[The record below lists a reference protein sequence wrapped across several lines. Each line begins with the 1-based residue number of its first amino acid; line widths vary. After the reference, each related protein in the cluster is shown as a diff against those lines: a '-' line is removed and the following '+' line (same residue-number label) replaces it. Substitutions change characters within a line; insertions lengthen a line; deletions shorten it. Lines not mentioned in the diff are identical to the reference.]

1 MANRNSTFILK
12 RSNVVGKIPSLSGLT
27 LGELALNTADAKLYS
42 LYTGGLTGATEVR
55 EIGWDRLSIS
65 GGTLYGD
72 LNVLGSI
79 SATTYYGDGSNLTGL
94 VTNDFY
100 VTGGTYSNGI
110 LTLERQNG
118 SVVITGFTTEIIT
131 AGENVVYGDLLYL
144 SNDSKYYKA
153 SNSSESTSSTE
164 LRISLDTIN
173 LNNTGIAL
181 INGKFTTTGL
191 IAGDIYIVG
200 PSGSITNTEPIADGS
215 IIRIVGTALD
225 STTLEFNPDQTYLEI
240 SSGIPVEP
248 PNCIPDLYV
257 SNLHSCSPLHINPNA
272 EGDVLIG
279 ENGGVN
285 VGIGTFLPTALLDVN
300 GQIKSLTLDTS
311 VINVDTLNVVTNVS
325 GIYIS
330 SVSGLQTALDS
341 KSDLSSLVYHTGDTN
356 NPHQTTF
363 YNLVNTAHTHTISD
377 IFDLSNQLNSKLNTS
392 GGIITGS
399 LTVNGNFVTL
409 GSATTINTETLSIK
423 DNLIALN
430 SNLTGNTEPFF
441 GDSGVQIIRGSATT
455 ANLLW
460 NESGGYWVAGL
471 SGSTKKIVLEGQ
483 PITSNVNII
492 GSLSATT
499 LYGNGQYLTGLVT
512 NDFYVTGGTF
522 VGTTLTLNRQN
533 GSVIITG
540 FTSSGGGGSVFTGGT
555 ISGNLTISSL
565 SGSTDRMMEV
575 DSSGLVS
582 AQRTIITAYLV
593 SGSTQANLLEN
604 TSNWGNKVYTGTTIT
619 GTYQGQKHYDNNY
632 LFEAVDNNLWIR
644 LSRV

>member
-1 MANRNSTFILK
+1 MATRNNTFILK
-12 RSNVVGKIPSLSGLT
+12 RSNVVNKIPILSGLT

-42 LYTGGLTGATEVR
+42 LYTGGLSGATEVR
-55 EIGWDRLSIS
+55 QIGWDRLSVS
-65 GGTLYGD
+65 GGTLYGNLD
-72 LNVLGSI
+72 VLGSI

-100 VTGGTYSNGI
+100 VTGGTYSNGF

-118 SVVITGFTTEIIT
+118 SVVITGFTTEVIT
-131 AGENVVYGDLLYL
+131 VGENVVYGDLLYL
-144 SNDSKYYKA
+144 SNDGKYYKT

-173 LNNTGIAL
+173 LNDTGVAL
-181 INGKFTTTGL
+181 IKGKFTTTGL
-191 IAGDIYIVG
+191 IAGEIYIIG
-200 PSGSITNTEPIADGS
+200 SSGTITNTEPIADGS

-240 SSGIPVEP
+240 SSGISVEP
-248 PNCIPDLYV
+248 PNCIPNLYV

-272 EGDVLIG
+272 EGDVYIG
-279 ENGGVN
+279 ESGGVN
-285 VGIGTFLPTALLDVN
+285 VGIGTFTPTALLDVN

-311 VINVDTLNVVTNVS
+311 VINVDTLNVTTNIS

-330 SVSGLQTALDS
+330 SVSGLQAALDN

-377 IFDLSNQLNSKLNTS
+377 IFDLNNQLNNKLNSS

-423 DNLIALN
+423 DNLIVLN

-441 GDSGVQIIRGSATT
+441 GDSGVQVIRGSGTT
-455 ANLLW
+455 ANLFW
-460 NESGGYWVAGL
+460 SESGGYWVAGL
-471 SGSTKKIVLEGQ
+471 SGSTKKIVLENQ

-499 LYGNGQYLTGLVT
+499 LYGNGQFLTGLVT
-512 NDFYVTGGTF
+512 TDFFVTGGTF
-522 VGTTLTLNRQN
+522 LGTTLTLNRQN
-533 GSVIITG
+533 GSVTITG
-540 FTSSGGGGSVFTGGT
+540 FTSGGGSGTFTGGT
-555 ISGNLTISSL
+555 ISGSLTLSSL
-565 SGSTDRMMEV
+565 TGATDRMLEV
-575 DSSGLVS
+575 DSLGVVS
-582 AQRTIITAYLV
+582 ADRTIITAYLV

-604 TSNWGNKVYTGTTIT
+604 TSNWGDKIYTGTTIT
-619 GTYQGQKHYDNNY
+619 GTYQGQKHYNSNY
-632 LFEAVDNNLWIR
+632 LFEAVDNNLWVR

>member
-1 MANRNSTFILK
+1 MATRNNTFILK
-12 RSNVVGKIPSLSGLT
+12 RSNVVNKIPILSGLT

-42 LYTGGLTGATEVR
+42 LYTGGLSGATEVR
-55 EIGWDRLSIS
+55 QIGWDRLSIS
-65 GGTLYGD
+65 GGTLYGNLD
-72 LNVLGSI
+72 VLGSI

-100 VTGGTYSNGI
+100 VTGGTYSNGF

-118 SVVITGFTTEIIT
+118 SVVVSGFTTEVIT
-131 AGENVVYGDLLYL
+131 VGENVVYGDLLYL
-144 SNDSKYYKA
+144 SNDGKYYKT

-173 LNNTGIAL
+173 LNDTGVAL
-181 INGKFTTTGL
+181 IKGKFTTTGL
-191 IAGDIYIVG
+191 IAGEIYIIG
-200 PSGSITNTEPIADGS
+200 PSGTITNTEPIADGS

-248 PNCIPDLYV
+248 PNCIPNLYV

-272 EGDVLIG
+272 EGDVYIG
-279 ENGGVN
+279 ESGGVN
-285 VGIGTFLPTALLDVN
+285 VGIGTFTPTALLDVN
-300 GQIKSLTLDTS
+300 GQIKSLTLDTF
-311 VINVDTLNVVTNVS
+311 VINVDTLNVTTNIS

-330 SVSGLQTALDS
+330 SVSGLQAALDN

-377 IFDLSNQLNSKLNTS
+377 IFDLNNQLNNKLNSS

-423 DNLIALN
+423 DNLIVLN

-441 GDSGVQIIRGSATT
+441 GDSGVQVIRGSGTT
-455 ANLLW
+455 ANLFW
-460 NESGGYWVAGL
+460 SESGGYWVAGL
-471 SGSTKKIVLEGQ
+471 SGSTKKIVLENQ

-499 LYGNGQYLTGLVT
+499 LYGNGQFLTGLVT
-512 NDFYVTGGTF
+512 TDFFVTGGTF
-522 VGTTLTLNRQN
+522 LGTTLTLNRQN
-533 GSVIITG
+533 GSVTITG
-540 FTSSGGGGSVFTGGT
+540 FTSGGGSGTFTGGT
-555 ISGNLTISSL
+555 ISGSLTLSSL
-565 SGSTDRMMEV
+565 TGTTDRMLEV
-575 DSSGLVS
+575 DSLGVVS
-582 AQRTIITAYLV
+582 ADRTIITAYLV

-604 TSNWGNKVYTGTTIT
+604 ASNWGDKIYTGTTIT
-619 GTYQGQKHYDNNY
+619 GTYQGQKHYNSNY
-632 LFEAVDNNLWIR
+632 LFEAVDNNLWVR

>member
-1 MANRNSTFILK
+1 MATRNNTFILK
-12 RSNVVGKIPSLSGLT
+12 RSNVVSKIPALSGLT
-27 LGELALNTADAKLYS
+27 LGELALNTADAKLYT
-42 LYTGGLTGATEVR
+42 LYTGGATGATEVR
-55 EIGWDRLSIS
+55 QIGWDRLSVS
-65 GGTLYGD
+65 GGTLYGNLD
-72 LNVLGSI
+72 VLGSI

-100 VTGGTYSNGI
+100 VTGGTYSNGF

-118 SVVITGFTTEIIT
+118 SVVITGFTTEVIT
-131 AGENVVYGDLLYL
+131 VGENVVYGDLLYL
-144 SNDSKYYKA
+144 SNDGKYYKT

-173 LNNTGIAL
+173 LNDTGVAL
-181 INGKFTTTGL
+181 IKGKFTTTGL
-191 IAGDIYIVG
+191 IAGEIYIIG
-200 PSGSITNTEPIADGS
+200 SSGTITNTEPIADGS

-240 SSGIPVEP
+240 SSGISVEP

-272 EGDVLIG
+272 EGDVYIG
-279 ENGGVN
+279 ESGGVN
-285 VGIGTFLPTALLDVN
+285 VGIGTFTPTALLDVN

-311 VINVDTLNVVTNVS
+311 VINVDTLNVTTNIS

-330 SVSGLQTALDS
+330 SVSGLQTALDN
-341 KSDLSSLVYHTGDTN
+341 KSDLSLLVYHTGDTN

-377 IFDLSNQLNSKLNTS
+377 IFDLNNQLNNKLNSS

-423 DNLIALN
+423 DNLIELN

-441 GDSGVQIIRGSATT
+441 GDSGVQVIRGSGTT
-455 ANLLW
+455 ANLFW

-471 SGSTKKIVLEGQ
+471 SGSTKKIVLENQ

-499 LYGNGQYLTGLVT
+499 LYGNGQFLTGLVT
-512 NDFYVTGGTF
+512 TDFYVTGGTF
-522 VGTTLTLNRQN
+522 LGTTLTLNRQN
-533 GSVIITG
+533 GSVTITG
-540 FTSSGGGGSVFTGGT
+540 FTSGGGSGIFTGGT
-555 ISGNLTISSL
+555 ISGNLTLSSL
-565 SGSTDRMMEV
+565 TGTTDRMLEV
-575 DSSGLVS
+575 DSLGVVS
-582 AQRTIITAYLV
+582 ADRTIITAYLV

-604 TSNWGNKVYTGTTIT
+604 TSNWGDKIYTGTTIT
-619 GTYQGQKHYDNNY
+619 GTYQGQKHYNSNY
-632 LFEAVDNNLWIR
+632 LFEAVDNNLWVR

>member
-1 MANRNSTFILK
+1 MATRNNTFILK
-12 RSNVVGKIPSLSGLT
+12 RSNVVNKIPILSGLT

-42 LYTGGLTGATEVR
+42 LYTGGLSGATEVR
-55 EIGWDRLSIS
+55 QIGWDRLSIS
-65 GGTLYGD
+65 GGTLYGNLD
-72 LNVLGSI
+72 VLGSI

-100 VTGGTYSNGI
+100 VTGGTYSNGF

-118 SVVITGFTTEIIT
+118 SVVVSGFTTEVIT
-131 AGENVVYGDLLYL
+131 VGENVVYGDLLYL
-144 SNDSKYYKA
+144 SNDGKYYKT

-173 LNNTGIAL
+173 LNDTGVAL
-181 INGKFTTTGL
+181 IKGKFTTTGL
-191 IAGDIYIVG
+191 IAGEIYIIG
-200 PSGSITNTEPIADGS
+200 PSGTITNTEPIADGS

-248 PNCIPDLYV
+248 PNCIPNLYV

-272 EGDVLIG
+272 EGDVYIG
-279 ENGGVN
+279 ESGGVN
-285 VGIGTFLPTALLDVN
+285 VGIGTFTPTALLDVN

-311 VINVDTLNVVTNVS
+311 VINVDTLNVTTNIS

-330 SVSGLQTALDS
+330 SVSGLQAALDN

-377 IFDLSNQLNSKLNTS
+377 IFDLNNQLNNKLNSS

-423 DNLIALN
+423 DNLIVLN

-441 GDSGVQIIRGSATT
+441 GDSGVQVIRGSGTT
-455 ANLLW
+455 ANLFW
-460 NESGGYWVAGL
+460 SESGGYWVAGL
-471 SGSTKKIVLEGQ
+471 SGSTKKIVLENQ

-499 LYGNGQYLTGLVT
+499 LYGNGQFLTGLVT
-512 NDFYVTGGTF
+512 TDFFVTGGTF
-522 VGTTLTLNRQN
+522 LGTTLTLNRQN
-533 GSVIITG
+533 GSVTITG
-540 FTSSGGGGSVFTGGT
+540 FTSGGGSGTFTGGT
-555 ISGNLTISSL
+555 ISGSLTLSSL
-565 SGSTDRMMEV
+565 TGTTDRMLEV
-575 DSSGLVS
+575 DSLGVVS
-582 AQRTIITAYLV
+582 ADRTIITAYLV

-604 TSNWGNKVYTGTTIT
+604 ASNWGDKIYTGTTIT
-619 GTYQGQKHYDNNY
+619 DTYQGQKHYDSNY
-632 LFEAVDNNLWIR
+632 FFEAVDNNLWIR